1 MQTSAQ
7 PICGQCAPLSALHAL
22 VAELEQTARNRFAS
36 AAQQDP
42 ADDFGRRFIEHGG
55 WCYFNA
61 AQALRKALGLPALF
75 EEGKPGLAGQI
86 ELGSDAGL
94 EEFAQRGERPGR

>member
-7 PICGQCAPLSALHAL
+7 PICDQCAQLSAPHAL
-22 VAELEQTARNRFAS
+22 VAELEQTARNRFAR

-61 AQALRKALGLPALF
+61 AQALRKALGLPALGAGD
-75 EEGKPGLAGQI
+75 ESGLARQA
-86 ELGSDAGL
+86 ELGTDAGL

>member
-7 PICGQCAPLSALHAL
+7 PICDQCTQLNGL

-55 WCYFNA
+55 QCYLNA
-61 AQALRKALGLPALF
+61 AQALRKALGLPALGADD
-75 EEGKPGLAGQI
+75 ESGLARQA
-86 ELGSDAGL
+86 ELGTDAGL
-94 EEFAQRGERPGR
+94 QEFAQRGERPGR